1 MTSSPSSSSAHLM
14 LQQLEEPAEED
25 AATETV
31 HEREEKAHS
40 HQMLQVK
47 MCIADC
53 QQLFI
58 G

>member
-1 MTSSPSSSSAHLM
+1 M

-31 HEREEKAHS
+31 QEREEKAHS

-47 MCIADC
+47 MCTADC